1 MKTATPKIPST
12 LKEKLQVLLDTA
24 GSDVIESF
32 FGSDAPV
39 IDKWTDEG
47 SETELFV
54 NTAKGLNIEYEYVT
68 CHGGEGEGED
78 YWSVFKFT
86 QGAES
91 VYVKFSG
98 SYQSYSGSD
107 YDEWFF
113 VDPKVV
119 EVTQFFRAK

>member
-1 MKTATPKIPST
+1 MKT
-12 LKEKLQVLLDTA
+12 LKETVQVLLDEA
-24 GSDVIESF
+24 GSDVVFGF
-32 FGSDAPV
+32 FQSDEPE
-39 IDKWTDEG
+39 INKWTEEG
-47 SETELFV
+47 SETEVFV
-54 NTAKGLNIEYEYVT
+54 NKAKGLNIEYEQAAS
-68 CHGGEGEGED
+68 HGGEGEGED
-78 YWSVFKFT
+78 YWSVYKFT
-86 QGAES
+86 QGTES